1 MSRYQASFFQ
11 GLFNFW
17 AVVDTVDMSLVQIFT
32 GDAQDAYESASI
44 EAMFLNHQMPD
55 VGCEFDTKI

>member
-1 MSRYQASFFQ
+1 MSRYQASYFQ

-32 GDAQDAYESASI
+32 GDPQDAYESASI
-44 EAMFLNHQMPD
+44 EAMFLNHELLD
-55 VGCEFDTKI
+55 VGCEFDPKI